1 MSARSGGAKTSR
13 KQEGIKV
20 VADNRRARFDY
31 EILQT
36 FEAGLEL
43 KGSEVKSLREN
54 QASIKESFAMIR
66 DEEVFLINSYIAP
79 YESANIFNHDP
90 RRERKLL
97 LNKREI
103 SRLMGKTLIR
113 GYTLIP
119 LKIYFK
125 RGRAKV
131 DLALGKGKKVH
142 DKRDDIKKREA
153 DREMEKGMK
162 RRY

>member
-1 MSARSGGAKTSR
+1 VVCTHPRAKR
-13 KQEGIKV
+13 
-20 VADNRRARFDY
+20 DY
-31 EILQT
+31 DIEENY
-36 FEAGLEL
+36 EAGIEL
-43 KGSEVKSLREN
+43 KGSEVKSLRGN

-66 DEEVFLINSYIAP
+66 SEEVFLVNSYIAP
-79 YESANIFNHDP
+79 YESATVFNHDP

-103 SRLMGKTLIR
+103 MRLMGKTQIR

-119 LKIYFK
+119 TKIYFK
-125 RGRAKV
+125 NGKAKV

-153 DREMEKGMK
+153 DREMEKAMK
-162 RRY
+162 RHY

>member
-1 MSARSGGAKTSR
+1 MEKIVCTHPRAKR
-13 KQEGIKV
+13 
-20 VADNRRARFDY
+20 DY
-31 EILQT
+31 DIEENY
-36 FEAGLEL
+36 EAGIEL
-43 KGSEVKSLREN
+43 RGSEVKSLREN

-66 DEEVFLINSYIAP
+66 DEEVFLVNSYIAP
-79 YESANIFNHDP
+79 YEQASVFNHDS

-103 SRLMGKTLIR
+103 QRLMGKTMIR

-125 RGRAKV
+125 RGKAKV

-142 DKRDDIKKREA
+142 DRREDIKRREA
-153 DREMEKGMK
+153 DREMEKAMK
-162 RRY
+162 KRY

>member
-1 MSARSGGAKTSR
+1 M
-13 KQEGIKV
+13 EKV
-20 VADNRRARFDY
+20 VCTHPRAKRDY
-31 EILQT
+31 DIEENY
-36 FEAGLEL
+36 EAGIEL
-43 KGSEVKSLREN
+43 KGSEVKSLRVN

-66 DEEVFLINSYIAP
+66 DEEVFLVNSYIAP
-79 YESANIFNHDP
+79 YEKASVFNHDP

-103 SRLMGKTLIR
+103 SRLMGKTIIR

-125 RGRAKV
+125 RGKAKV

-142 DKRDDIKKREA
+142 DRRDDIKKREA
-153 DREMEKGMK
+153 DREMEKAMK

>member
-1 MSARSGGAKTSR
+1 MEKIVCTHPRAKR
-13 KQEGIKV
+13 
-20 VADNRRARFDY
+20 DY
-31 EILQT
+31 DIEENY
-36 FEAGLEL
+36 EAGIEL
-43 KGSEVKSLREN
+43 RGSEVKSLREN

-66 DEEVFLINSYIAP
+66 DEEVFLVNSYIAP
-79 YESANIFNHDP
+79 YEQASVFNHDP

-103 SRLMGKTLIR
+103 QRLMGKTMIR

-125 RGRAKV
+125 RGKAKV

-142 DKRDDIKKREA
+142 DRREDIKRREA
-153 DREMEKGMK
+153 DREMEKAMK
-162 RRY
+162 KRY

>member
-1 MSARSGGAKTSR
+1 M
-13 KQEGIKV
+13 EKV
-20 VADNRRARFDY
+20 VCTHPRAKRDY
-31 EILQT
+31 DIEENY
-36 FEAGLEL
+36 EAGIEL

-66 DEEVFLINSYIAP
+66 DEEVFLVNSYIAP
-79 YESANIFNHDP
+79 YEQASVFNHDP

-125 RGRAKV
+125 KGKAKV

-153 DREMEKGMK
+153 DREMEKAMK

>member
-1 MSARSGGAKTSR
+1 M
-13 KQEGIKV
+13 EKV
-20 VADNRRARFDY
+20 VCTHPRAKRDY
-31 EILQT
+31 DIEENY
-36 FEAGLEL
+36 EAGIEL
-43 KGSEVKSLREN
+43 KGSEVKSLRGN

-66 DEEVFLINSYIAP
+66 DEEVFLVNSYIAP
-79 YESANIFNHDP
+79 YEQASVFNHDP

-125 RGRAKV
+125 KGKAKV
-131 DLALGKGKKVH
+131 YLALGNGKKVH
-142 DKRDDIKKREA
+142 DMRDDIKMREA
-153 DREMEKGMK
+153 VREMEKALK

>member
-1 MSARSGGAKTSR
+1 M
-13 KQEGIKV
+13 QKV
-20 VADNRRARFDY
+20 VCTHPRAKRDY
-31 EILQT
+31 DIEENYESGI
-36 FEAGLEL
+36 EL
-43 KGSEVKSLREN
+43 KGSEVKSLRGN

-66 DEEVFLINSYIAP
+66 NEEVFLINSYIAP
-79 YESANIFNHDP
+79 YESATVFNHDP

-103 SRLMGKTLIR
+103 MRLMGKTQIR

-119 LKIYFK
+119 TKIYFK
-125 RGRAKV
+125 NGKAKV

-153 DREMEKGMK
+153 DREMEKAMK
-162 RRY
+162 RHY

>member
-1 MSARSGGAKTSR
+1 M
-13 KQEGIKV
+13 EKV
-20 VADNRRARFDY
+20 VCTHPRAKRDY
-31 EILQT
+31 DIEENY
-36 FEAGLEL
+36 EAGIEL
-43 KGSEVKSLREN
+43 KGSEVKSLRAN

-79 YESANIFNHDP
+79 YEQANLFNHEP

-103 SRLMGKTLIR
+103 NRLMGKTLIR

-119 LKIYFK
+119 LKIYFRK
-125 RGRAKV
+125 GKAKV

-142 DKRDDIKKREA
+142 DHRDDIKKREA
-153 DREMEKGMK
+153 DREMEKALK

>member
-1 MSARSGGAKTSR
+1 M
-13 KQEGIKV
+13 QKV
-20 VADNRRARFDY
+20 VCTHPRAKRDY
-31 EILQT
+31 DIEENY
-36 FEAGLEL
+36 EAGIEL
-43 KGSEVKSLREN
+43 KGSEVKSLRGN

-66 DEEVFLINSYIAP
+66 NEEVFLVNSYIAP
-79 YESANIFNHDP
+79 YESATVFNHDP

-103 SRLMGKTLIR
+103 MRLMGKTQIR

-119 LKIYFK
+119 TKIYFK
-125 RGRAKV
+125 NGKAKV

-153 DREMEKGMK
+153 DREMEKAMK
-162 RRY
+162 RHY

>member
-1 MSARSGGAKTSR
+1 MVCTHPRAKR
-13 KQEGIKV
+13 
-20 VADNRRARFDY
+20 DY
-31 EILQT
+31 DIEENY
-36 FEAGLEL
+36 EAGIEL
-43 KGSEVKSLREN
+43 KGSEVKSLRSN

-66 DEEVFLINSYIAP
+66 DGEVFLINSYIAP
-79 YESANIFNHDP
+79 YEQANLFNHEP

-103 SRLMGKTLIR
+103 NRLMGKTFIR

-119 LKIYFK
+119 LKVYFK
-125 RGRAKV
+125 RGKAKV

-142 DKRDDIKKREA
+142 DRRDDIKKREA
-153 DREMEKGMK
+153 DREMEKAMK

>member
-1 MSARSGGAKTSR
+1 M
-13 KQEGIKV
+13 EKV
-20 VADNRRARFDY
+20 VCTHPRAKRDY
-31 EILQT
+31 VIEENY
-36 FEAGLEL
+36 EAGIEL

-66 DEEVFLINSYIAP
+66 DEEVFLVNSYIAP
-79 YESANIFNHDP
+79 YDKASVFNHDP

-103 SRLMGKTLIR
+103 ARLMGKTIIR

-125 RGRAKV
+125 RGKAKV
-131 DLALGKGKKVH
+131 DLALGKGKKVI
-142 DKRDDIKKREA
+142 DRRDDIKKREA
-153 DREMEKGMK
+153 DREMEKAMK
-162 RRY
+162 RRF

>member
-1 MSARSGGAKTSR
+1 M
-13 KQEGIKV
+13 EKV
-20 VADNRRARFDY
+20 VCTHPRAKRDY
-31 EILQT
+31 DIEENY
-36 FEAGLEL
+36 EAGIEL
-43 KGSEVKSLREN
+43 KGSEVKSLRGN

-66 DEEVFLINSYIAP
+66 DEEVFLVNSYIAP
-79 YESANIFNHDP
+79 YEQASVFNHDP

-103 SRLMGKTLIR
+103 SRLMGKTMIR

-125 RGRAKV
+125 RGKAKV

-153 DREMEKGMK
+153 DREMEKAMK

>member
-1 MSARSGGAKTSR
+1 M
-13 KQEGIKV
+13 EKV
-20 VADNRRARFDY
+20 VCTHPRAKRDY
-31 EILQT
+31 IIEENY
-36 FEAGLEL
+36 EAGIEL
-43 KGSEVKSLREN
+43 KGSEVKSLRGN

-66 DEEVFLINSYIAP
+66 DEEVFLVNSYIAP
-79 YESANIFNHDP
+79 YDKASVFNHDP

-103 SRLMGKTLIR
+103 SRLMGKTIIR

-125 RGRAKV
+125 RGKAKV

-142 DKRDDIKKREA
+142 DRRDDIKKREA
-153 DREMEKGMK
+153 DREMEKAMK

>member
-1 MSARSGGAKTSR
+1 M
-13 KQEGIKV
+13 EKV
-20 VADNRRARFDY
+20 VCTHPRAKRDY
-31 EILQT
+31 DIEENY
-36 FEAGLEL
+36 EAGIEL
-43 KGSEVKSLREN
+43 KGSEVKSLRGN

-66 DEEVFLINSYIAP
+66 DEEVFLVNSYIAP
-79 YESANIFNHDP
+79 YEQASVFNHDP

-103 SRLMGKTLIR
+103 QRLMGKTLIR

-125 RGRAKV
+125 RGKAKV

-153 DREMEKGMK
+153 DREMEKAMK